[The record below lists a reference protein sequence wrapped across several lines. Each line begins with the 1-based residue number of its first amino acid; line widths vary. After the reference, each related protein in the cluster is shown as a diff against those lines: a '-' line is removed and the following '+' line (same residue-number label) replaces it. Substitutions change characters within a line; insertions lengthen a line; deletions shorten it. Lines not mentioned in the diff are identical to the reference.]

1 MVDGE
6 EERESNT
13 ERELNLRPVK
23 YILSAGT
30 MERHSIWARYLIINQ
45 KVLLFL
51 YFWQKVVSISLRIL
65 PCITILDSLS
75 RTTHENTT
83 RTYYRKAGPFNT

>member
-13 ERELNLRPVK
+13 ERELNIRPVK

-30 MERHSIWARYLIINQ
+30 MECHSIWARYLIINQ

-51 YFWQKVVSISLRIL
+51 
-65 PCITILDSLS
+65 
-75 RTTHENTT
+75 
-83 RTYYRKAGPFNT
+83 